1 MKTIKTAAVLFFIL
15 LLATQPDEVVLWGV
29 MLAACV
35 GMYIAAER
43 SEAENVQNNYERQ
56 SK

>member
-43 SEAENVQNNYERQ
+43 SEAENVQNNNKR
-56 SK
+56 